1 MKAIRTRLSYANVV
15 ATLALVLALGG
26 VSYAA
31 TKLPKNSV
39 GTKQIKNSAV
49 TGAKVKKH
57 TLTGKNINLK
67 KLGTVPSAK
76 TATSATTASSL
87 TPPEPLRLVG
97 TGGQPA
103 FLDGTVNFPPEQ
115 GVSFRPVGFFKDHE
129 GIVHLE
135 GMAIVGQGENPITG
149 LLFQLPPGYRPAAGT
164 DLVFP
169 NVEDEETISVL
180 GSNLVSNGHNLEGD
194 VYANGGKGT
203 IVSLNG
209 VTFRA
214 ES

>member
-1 MKAIRTRLSYANVV
+1 MKAIRSRLSYANVV

-26 VSYAA
+26 VSWAA

-39 GTKQIKNSAV
+39 GTKQIKNNAV

-57 TLTGKNINLK
+57 TLTGKNINLN

-76 TATSATTASSL
+76 SATSATTGSSL
-87 TPPEPLRLVG
+87 TPPEPVHLVG
-97 TGGQPA
+97 GGGQPA

-115 GVSFRPVGFFKDHE
+115 GVNFRPVGFYKDHE

-135 GMAIVGQGENPITG
+135 GMAIVGEGESPIPG

-180 GSNLVSNGHNLEGD
+180 GSGIVNEGHNLEGD
-194 VYANGGKGT
+194 VYANGGKQT
-203 IVSLNG
+203 IVSLSG
-209 VTFRA
+209 VT
-214 ES
+214 

>member
-1 MKAIRTRLSYANVV
+1 MTAIRARLSYANVV

-31 TKLPKNSV
+31 MKLPKNSV
-39 GTKQIKNSAV
+39 GTKQIKNNAV

-67 KLGTVPSAK
+67 KLGTVPSAQ

-87 TPPEPLRLVG
+87 TPPEPLRLIG
-97 TGGQPA
+97 SAGQPQ
-103 FLDGTVNFPPEQ
+103 FLDGTVNLPPEQ
-115 GVSFRPVGFFKDHE
+115 GVNFRPVGFYKDHE
-129 GIVHLE
+129 GTVHLE
-135 GMAIVGQGENPITG
+135 GMAQVGNGKNPIEG
-149 LLFQLPPGYRPAAGT
+149 LLFQLPPGYRPASGT

-169 NVEDEETISVL
+169 NVEEEETISVL
-180 GSNLVSNGHNLEGD
+180 GSNIVSSGHNLEGD
-194 VYANGGKGT
+194 VYASGGEGT

-209 VTFRA
+209 VSFRA